1 LLLFLVCL
9 SSLTAYSQDYS
20 HAKQNNMDN
29 NSNEAFAVV
38 QQLAKLLITRDTT
51 ELNKILDK
59 DFTLTHMTGYLQ
71 PKEEWL
77 HEIAK
82 ETMKYYSKREVNHT
96 IKINGN
102 FAEVMIQSMVDAR
115 IWGSRN
121 TWRLQQKMKLEK
133 RNGSWIIL
141 SSVAS
146 TF

>member
-1 LLLFLVCL
+1 
-9 SSLTAYSQDYS
+9 
-20 HAKQNNMDN
+20 MDN

-38 QQLAKLLITRDTT
+38 QQLAKLMITRDTT

-59 DFTLTHMTGYLQ
+59 DFTLTHMTGYVQ

-82 ETMKYYSKREVNHT
+82 ESMKYYSTREVNHT
-96 IKINGN
+96 IKVNGN
-102 FAEVMIQSMVDAR
+102 FAEVMIQSMVDAK

-133 RNGSWIIL
+133 RNGSWVIL

-146 TF
+146 TFQ